1 MLGTA
6 MSCSNKRERHQQ
18 AEHARR
24 ARLSKAFKS
33 LWETIDG
40 RASDMPRRSDIIA
53 VACDEIRKRRARL
66 QELKEIVQETL
77 KDKHAAKRG
86 VGGVGDSDQMHVG
99 ARALIS
105 MCGTV
110 LHAGSSFSRLTGLEN
125 QANFLSLF
133 HGKELS
139 EVYGVLRDV
148 SAGVR
153 KSAQLQIRCQG
164 RFGLPLTG
172 EMLLGLCDE
181 IDQSTGQKTMICI
194 LRCDA
199 ESKFWCPC
207 SDELGQCSDSKALD
221 AITDRK

>member
-1 MLGTA
+1 MPN
-6 MSCSNKRERHQQ
+6 SKQRERHQQ

-40 RASDMPRRSDIIA
+40 TAADMPRRSDIIA
-53 VACDEIRKRRARL
+53 KACDEIRKRRARL
-66 QELKEIVQETL
+66 EELKASVQETL
-77 KDKHAAKRG
+77 KDKRDKKGRVG
-86 VGGVGDSDQMHVG
+86 VVGGCEQMQIG

-105 MCGTV
+105 MCGTIV
-110 LHAGSSFSRLTGLEN
+110 HAGSSFSRLTGLEH

-133 HGKELS
+133 NGKQLS
-139 EVYGVLRDV
+139 KVYDVLRDV
-148 SAGVR
+148 SGGVR

-181 IDQSTGQKTMICI
+181 IDQSTGQQTMICI

-207 SDELGQCSDSKALD
+207 SDELGQCSDSKALG
-221 AITDRK
+221 AITD